1 MDDFESAQQLL
12 ENAEA
17 ARATKQND
25 RAIDYCTQV
34 KKAAV
39 FIADV
44 FEAARSHAFLHL
56 TSFLHAGS
64 CDHRPHTPGQNEKR
78 TS

>member
-34 KKAAV
+34 ETAT
-39 FIADV
+39 DV
-44 FEAARSHAFLHL
+44 GF
-56 TSFLHAGS
+56 
-64 CDHRPHTPGQNEKR
+64 
-78 TS
+78 